1 MVEFLKLTHFMGRP
15 PNSVIPV
22 GSEGLHLA
30 HKGFGFVIRLEPPE
44 GWILN
49 GFNVYADIWVTVQG
63 RTFHH
68 ERRYLCKDRVVGG
81 KPFQKSYNFELRV
94 YRRVYYGDSLKIRLH
109 FNRPWGTRLYSE
121 TATWYFGKAPT
132 PTVPACPIEIASC
145 KVVGQ
150 QVVITVK
157 VNKLDNYVFYANDKP
172 FDIRFLSPGTHTL
185 RYPLSKFPRG
195 SVTISVRRAGF
206 I

>member
-1 MVEFLKLTHFMGRP
+1 MGQTSVAKQYKFTKIQGYVNNKL
-15 PNSVIPV
+15 
-22 GSEGLHLA
+22 
-30 HKGFGFVIRLEPPE
+30 
-44 GWILN
+44 
-49 GFNVYADIWVTVQG
+49 VYEYPKTV
-63 RTFHH
+63 
-68 ERRYLCKDRVVGG
+68 
-81 KPFQKSYNFELRV
+81 
-94 YRRVYYGDSLKIRLH
+94 
-109 FNRPWGTRLYSE
+109 
-121 TATWYFGKAPT
+121 
-132 PTVPACPIEIASC
+132 CPIEIASC